1 MLNNFSFS
9 LIYYN
14 SYREF
19 VNLSLMSWDQ
29 ESMTARIERVM
40 PVMSSWLLAF
50 MEFVTGQGG
59 FRS

>member
-19 VNLSLMSWDQ
+19 VNLSLTSWDQ

-40 PVMSSWLLAF
+40 PVMSSRLLAF
-50 MEFVTGQGG
+50 MEFVTGQGD